1 LPEDKDV
8 NKTIIKINRSRGKKD
23 LYEGIGSHYE
33 SERNEDREGGPEAPM
48 RDLTGP
54 IVLSPSTYVE
64 EDEAFEEGKRRQ
76 TGEQKKPAR
85 KAAPKK
91 RV

>member
-8 NKTIIKINRSRGKKD
+8 NKTIIKVNRNPGKKD

-48 RDLTGP
+48 RDRTGP
-54 IVLSPSTYVE
+54 IVLTPSTYVD
-64 EDEAFEEGKRRQ
+64 EDKEFDRKKRRAS
-76 TGEQKKPAR
+76 GKNKK
-85 KAAPKK
+85 K
-91 RV
+91 